1 MRPISRSLIPVLLLA
16 SVGGCFQN
24 RSLSKPILEP
34 RAGTQTRVPYDEARD
49 LRACRQ
55 EVRAAAP
62 VSIQPRW
69 LPPLGGDTHGIILG
83 TVDTPHPAWPSVE
96 AYRQEMERCLIA
108 RGYQI
113 HGWH

>member
-1 MRPISRSLIPVLLLA
+1 MQLLSRGLVPILVIA
-16 SVGGCFQN
+16 VGGACSHSG
-24 RSLSKPILEP
+24 SLPQPILEHL
-34 RAGTQTRVPYDEARD
+34 AQGQTSVQYDEARD

-69 LPPLGGDTHGIILG
+69 LPPLGGYTNGIILG
-83 TVDTPHPAWPSVE
+83 TVDSPHPAWPSLE
-96 AYRQEMERCLIA
+96 AYRQEMERCLVA

-113 HGWH
+113 HGWQ